1 MYEDL
6 IVSAMPRARTMAVK
20 YRGSLDPDEA
30 ISLAWFTLVEIAPR
44 FDPTRGVKFNT
55 FASSRIIGAIKD
67 KQREKDGLTFV
78 PRGTNVEHLQI
89 LENVATCRRN
99 HADYRPLKRALD
111 ELPVRHRRLILT
123 YVVHSYGRG
132 VHRKSASETP
142 QGILGMK
149 EVTFHWYRKRI
160 LVALRTALEARGV
173 RKVSDIL

>member
-44 FDPTRGVKFNT
+44 FDPRRGIKFMT
-55 FASSRIIGAIKD
+55 FASPRIVGAIKD
-67 KQREKDGLTFV
+67 RQREKDGVTFA
-78 PRGTNVEHLQI
+78 PRDAIVQHFQI
-89 LENVATCRRN
+89 VENVATCRRS
-99 HADYRPLKRALD
+99 HADYRLLKRTVD
-111 ELPVRHRRLILT
+111 ELSAKERRIILAF
-123 YVVHSYGRG
+123 VAHSYGRG
-132 VHRKSASETP
+132 IHPKSASETP

-149 EVTFHWYRKRI
+149 EVTFHWYKKRI
-160 LVALRTALEARGV
+160 LIALRTALEARGV